1 MRILINMIEY
11 YPDSPSGSAR
21 LAFDE
26 GIYLAKRGHE
36 VWIITQDTSGNNPEY
51 CFQNGLHVLR
61 YRTPGFNNFDPRRVS
76 IHQQKS
82 KDLLVRYV
90 GTKVD
95 LVHGHSLLQYQGAL
109 SIYGDKVRTCYSVHS
124 PVFLEMRAMKRGAPF
139 LQRLKFSITGYLTYV
154 IEHQCLETSSY
165 ITAFSHYTKDLLGH
179 LHGKKIKQRIHVIP
193 GWVDL
198 ERFKIIP
205 NRDEVKL
212 SLGWPTD
219 VPVLFTL
226 RRLVPRMGLDR
237 LLYALKDVMK
247 AGHEFFLVIA
257 GSGPLRIQLESLA
270 EELGLKNCVHFAGFV
285 QDDILPLMYGAADAF
300 VLPTAELEC
309 FGLIALEALA
319 CGRPVL
325 ATPVGAIPEV
335 LGRFEQRWLAE
346 NNSIAAI
353 SKLLRDYLSGA
364 LPNYDPIKLREI
376 VAMHYSRENVL
387 KELVGAAL
395 GTQS

>member
-1 MRILINMIEY
+1 MRIVITMLHY
-11 YPDSPSGSAR
+11 YLDQPSGSAR

-26 GIYLAKRGHE
+26 AMHMAGQGHD
-36 VWIITQDTSGNNPEY
+36 VWIVTQDTSGNKPEC

-61 YRTPGFNNFDPRRVS
+61 YRTPGFSNFDPRRVS
-76 IHQQKS
+76 IHQQKT
-82 KDLLVRYV
+82 KDLLIRYV
-90 GTKVD
+90 GHNVD
-95 LVHGHSLLQYQGAL
+95 LVHGHSLLQYQGTL
-109 SIYGDKVRTCYSVHS
+109 SFYGDKVRTCYSVHS
-124 PVFLEMRAMKRGAPF
+124 PVLLEMRAIKRGAPF

-154 IEHQCLETSSY
+154 IEHQCLEKSNY
-165 ITAFSHYTKDLLGH
+165 ITAFSVYTKDLLGH
-179 LHGKKIKQRIHVIP
+179 LHGKKIKHRTHVIP

-205 NRDEVKL
+205 NRDEIKL

-219 VPVLFTL
+219 IPVLFTL
-226 RRLVPRMGLDR
+226 RRLVPRMGLDN
-237 LLYALKDVMK
+237 LLYALRYLRSKGYK
-247 AGHEFFLVIA
+247 FYLVIG
-257 GSGPLRIQLESLA
+257 GSGPLRTQLESLA
-270 EELGLKNCVHFAGFV
+270 EKLGLKQCVHFAGFV

-309 FGLIALEALA
+309 FGIIALEALA

-335 LGRFEQRWLAE
+335 LGRFEQKWLAE
-346 NNSIAAI
+346 NNSISAL

-364 LPNYDPIKLREI
+364 LPNHDPIKLREI
-376 VAMHYSRENVL
+376 VAMHYSREHVL